1 MGELEVV
8 KTDGKQTIE
17 LGRGCAL
24 VRGES
29 RWDEWRVQMLFDG
42 GEGIRKEKKRKKF
55 FFLCFPWMAAGVA
68 FSPCQTAR
76 SGVVLSFFLI
86 WPRPEKTRRLAALL
100 LLAAG
105 MLFSLAP
112 DQPHFSS
119 SSTCKVSPSAYRY
132 CTNLNLAEWIAS
144 EYLQDIPTLA
154 AGLLV
159 GKDETAVSLDE
170 AAIFFLFLP
179 R

>member
-1 MGELEVV
+1 MAGCLMAGREF
-8 KTDGKQTIE
+8 GKK
-17 LGRGCAL
+17 
-24 VRGES
+24 
-29 RWDEWRVQMLFDG
+29 
-42 GEGIRKEKKRKKF
+42 RKEKSF
-55 FFLCFPWMAAGVA
+55 SFSVFPGWRRELL
-68 FSPCQTAR
+68 SPPVKLAR

-144 EYLQDIPTLA
+144 EDLQDIPTLA

-159 GKDETAVSLDE
+159 AKDETAVSLDQ
-170 AAIFFLFLP
+170 AAIYIPSFLDDNFDVRVEFEL
-179 R
+179 